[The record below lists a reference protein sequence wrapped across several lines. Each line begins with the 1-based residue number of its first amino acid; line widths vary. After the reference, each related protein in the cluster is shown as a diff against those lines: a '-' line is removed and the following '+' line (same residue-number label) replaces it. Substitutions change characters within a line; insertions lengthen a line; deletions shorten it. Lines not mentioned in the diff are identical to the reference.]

1 MKAGP
6 CTINVINPKG
16 RATNLKTK
24 QVPDGFET
32 VFSPWDS
39 GLHKVKVEYVGKE
52 IPGSPFEVEVFK
64 INLNAIVV
72 TGLETRKWRSS
83 FQTLNLFWTILRRFY
98 ILVGFF
104 SVWLLSVLRGL
115 SVFSSPPQRP
125 MTSDFEGFYPLHL
138 FSYLNS
144 LERASIFP
152 FECSVLNKVTTGTIF
167 IIYNL

>member
-1 MKAGP
+1 MFIFLLAIQTGEKRTLLVVTTSIAMKAGP

-72 TGLETRKWRSS
+72 TGLETRK
-83 FQTLNLFWTILRRFY
+83 
-98 ILVGFF
+98 
-104 SVWLLSVLRGL
+104 
-115 SVFSSPPQRP
+115 
-125 MTSDFEGFYPLHL
+125 
-138 FSYLNS
+138 
-144 LERASIFP
+144 
-152 FECSVLNKVTTGTIF
+152 
-167 IIYNL
+167 